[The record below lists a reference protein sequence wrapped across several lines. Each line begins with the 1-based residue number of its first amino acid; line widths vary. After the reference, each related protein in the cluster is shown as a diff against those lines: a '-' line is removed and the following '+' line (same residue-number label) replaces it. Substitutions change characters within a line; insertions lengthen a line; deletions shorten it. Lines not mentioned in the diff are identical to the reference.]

1 MIKREY
7 FYHRLDLRDMEIY
20 STGRCDCDPG
30 LSWGPGLR
38 NHYLFVYVLSGR
50 GCFTAGKITQE
61 LAAGELFLLKPFRK
75 IWYQADAIDPWDY
88 CWVSFQGTLAE
99 DLLPSLCGEDVPAP
113 WGCVERADKEAF
125 EAKLLALLDAS
136 SQDSRAGELLGV
148 GLFMQLLST
157 VIGALKEP
165 HSLAPG
171 FPKIPGISGVM
182 GVMGQGRKSDTA
194 GFYCEAAKEFISRNF
209 FQDISVSSIAAHLGL
224 NRAYFST
231 LFKAR
236 EGVSPGA
243 YLLQYRMRQA
253 RTLLGMDMVSVEA
266 AANSVGYTDAASFSR
281 AYSRFF
287 GYPPSRSAGR

>member
-7 FYHRLDLRDMEIY
+7 FYNRLDLSDVEIY
-20 STGRCDCDPG
+20 SAGRCDCGPG

-50 GCFTAGKITQE
+50 GRFTAGTITQE
-61 LAAGELFLLKPFRK
+61 LAAGELFLLKPFCK

-99 DLLPSLCGEDVPAP
+99 KLLSALGGKDVPAP
-113 WGCVERADKEAF
+113 WGRINRADREAF

-136 SQDSRAGELLGV
+136 SRGSREGELLGV
-148 GLFMQLLST
+148 GFFMQLLSA

-165 HSLAPG
+165 RSSAPG
-171 FPKIPGISGVM
+171 FPGGM
-182 GVMGQGRKSDTA
+182 GVMGQGRKSDTS
-194 GFYCEAAKEFISRNF
+194 GLYCEAAKEFISRNF

-236 EGVSPGA
+236 EGTSPGA

-281 AYSRFF
+281 AYARFF